1 MNRFSPYFGFLIAVG
16 KYTFLLIGVLVGINI
31 FLDIY
36 GLFRNVEYRRIPV
49 YHSERVSKY
58 LLTYHYI
65 PKNFNAVIL
74 GTSLSDNIDFTSV
87 NNSSASLRIYNA
99 SIMGANISE
108 LTPLAVNL
116 LNNGVKK
123 FVVCL
128 SPYLTKNSGAKE
140 VALDKKLYYG
150 ALGSKNL
157 YETYV
162 IGLIRH
168 FNLMPG
174 KFPQNQINVNGVNDY
189 EKLFDVGDVRKRINR
204 EVLENNDPIH
214 IDKNALESL
223 KELVTLFKNYGAEVL
238 YYFHPVPYDVLLS
251 REKQFLDFQRT
262 IRDVI
267 GKENVILEFNTRDF
281 KSFTQ
286 DDSNYIDH
294 AHLSKKG
301 QLFIADTLLTYIRH
315 W

>member
-1 MNRFSPYFGFLIAVG
+1 MYF
-16 KYTFLLIGVLVGINI
+16 
-31 FLDIY
+31 DIY
-36 GLFRNVEYRRIPV
+36 GLFRNVEDRKIPV
-49 YHSERVSKY
+49 HHAERISKY
-58 LLTYHYI
+58 LLTYQYI
-65 PKNFNAVIL
+65 PRNFNIVIL

-87 NNSSASLRIYNA
+87 NESVAGLKVYNA

-116 LNNGVKK
+116 IRNGVKK
-123 FVVCL
+123 YVICL

-140 VALDKKLYYG
+140 VTLDKKLFYG

-157 YETYV
+157 YETYAV
-162 IGLIRH
+162 GLIRH
-168 FNLMPG
+168 FNLLPG
-174 KFPQNQINVNGVNDY
+174 KFPKNQISPSGVNDY
-189 EKLFDVGDVRKRINR
+189 GKLFAVGDVRKRINR

-214 IDKNALESL
+214 IDSNALESL
-223 KELVTLFKNYGAEVL
+223 KELVTLLKNNDAEVL

-251 REKQFLDFQRT
+251 REEQFLGFQRI
-262 IRDVI
+262 IRVII
-267 GKENVILEFNTRDF
+267 GKENKILEFNTLDF
-281 KSFTQ
+281 KTFTQ

-301 QLFIADTLLTYIRH
+301 QSFIADTLLSHMRH

>member
-1 MNRFSPYFGFLIAVG
+1 MHLHYLLIAHKNPEQV
-16 KYTFLLIGVLVGINI
+16 KRLTERLL
-31 FLDIY
+31 FAHSSIY
-36 GLFRNVEYRRIPV
+36 
-49 YHSERVSKY
+49 
-58 LLTYHYI
+58 
-65 PKNFNAVIL
+65 
-74 GTSLSDNIDFTSV
+74 
-87 NNSSASLRIYNA
+87 
-99 SIMGANISE
+99 
-108 LTPLAVNL
+108 
-116 LNNGVKK
+116 
-123 FVVCL
+123 
-128 SPYLTKNSGAKE
+128 
-140 VALDKKLYYG
+140 
-150 ALGSKNL
+150 
-157 YETYV
+157 
-162 IGLIRH
+162 
-168 FNLMPG
+168 
-174 KFPQNQINVNGVNDY
+174 
-189 EKLFDVGDVRKRINR
+189 
-204 EVLENNDPIH
+204 IH

-223 KELVTLFKNYGAEVL
+223 KELVTLFKNNGAEVL